1 MAGQMG
7 ICNDLGY
14 PIGGNTDERRKERG
28 GFAPQEYLIAT
39 FRGVVEIS

>member
-1 MAGQMG
+1 VG
-7 ICNDLGY
+7 ILMRG
-14 PIGGNTDERRKERG
+14 ERKGE